1 MAIGGNLQSPI
12 RFGVFDLDLQSGELR
27 KHGLKIQL
35 RGQSFQVLAML
46 LERPGQVVTRDEL
59 QAQLWGTDTFVD
71 FDRGLNKAVNRL
83 RDALGDSPEN
93 PRFIETLPKRGYR
106 FIGAVEAVPNG
117 PLRPSSAPPEV
128 PLLVETPSPP
138 PPGPEPD
145 TRKWWLVAAAAVAAV
160 AAAFFTT
167 RSPRVLSERDTLVL
181 ADFENRTGDPVFDYT
196 LKQALAI
203 DLQQSPSLKVLS
215 DLTVADNLRLMG
227 RNPDQKLSLDVARE
241 LCQRTGSKVVLE
253 GSIAS
258 LGSEYVIGIRALTCL
273 TGETVD
279 EEMRTSRKE
288 AVLRELD
295 RAASNL
301 RSKLGES
308 LSSIQK
314 FSRATPQDVSTASF
328 DAFVAYT
335 NAQKIIVQNGRS
347 AGIPFLKQAIEIDPN
362 FALGYVGLGG
372 LYSSLGETTLGAEN
386 TRKAYLLRDRVSAVE
401 KLGIQ
406 FQYDFAATG
415 QIERAIEIGR
425 LWSRNYPRDWVAH
438 ERLATAYMR
447 LGQYPNAISEFRQ
460 ADERDPKNP
469 VVETGMAAA
478 YLCLDRL
485 PEAKAILR
493 KALQRNPAQALFHE
507 WAYLANFLEG
517 DLSQMQDEV
526 TWAMGKPGVEDVM
539 LSKEADSEAYFGGLG
554 KARELSQLAME
565 SAARTEAHER
575 AALIQAV
582 AAFHEAE
589 FGSMEA
595 ARHLAHAA
603 LEQVGGRDVRAWAAL
618 ALARVGD
625 ISEARQLTDQLETG
639 FPSATLIQN
648 YWLPAIRAAIELRT
662 GNTTRAIDLLHAAEP
677 YQWAYESPLIPVYVR
692 AEAYLAAKR
701 GPAAEVEFQKIL
713 QHHGGV
719 RNSPVAALAH
729 LGLARAHAM
738 SGDSAKSRQKY
749 EEFLML
755 WREADPDIPILK
767 QAKAEHAR
775 LN

>member
-1 MAIGGNLQSPI
+1 
-12 RFGVFDLDLQSGELR
+12 
-27 KHGLKIQL
+27 
-35 RGQSFQVLAML
+35 
-46 LERPGQVVTRDEL
+46 
-59 QAQLWGTDTFVD
+59 
-71 FDRGLNKAVNRL
+71 
-83 RDALGDSPEN
+83 
-93 PRFIETLPKRGYR
+93 
-106 FIGAVEAVPNG
+106 
-117 PLRPSSAPPEV
+117 
-128 PLLVETPSPP
+128 
-138 PPGPEPD
+138 
-145 TRKWWLVAAAAVAAV
+145 
-160 AAAFFTT
+160 
-167 RSPRVLSERDTLVL
+167 
-181 ADFENRTGDPVFDYT
+181 
-196 LKQALAI
+196 
-203 DLQQSPSLKVLS
+203 
-215 DLTVADNLRLMG
+215 
-227 RNPDQKLSLDVARE
+227 VARE
-241 LCQRTGSKVVLE
+241 LCQRAGSKVVLA

-273 TGETVD
+273 TGETVA
-279 EEMRTSRKE
+279 EEQMRTSRKE

-295 RAASNL
+295 RAASHL
-301 RSKLGES
+301 RRKLGES
-308 LSSIQK
+308 LTSIQK
-314 FSRATPQDVSTASF
+314 FSRATPQDISTASF

-335 NAQKIIVQNGRS
+335 NGQKTIVQNGRS
-347 AGIPFLKQAIEIDPN
+347 AGIPFMKRAIEIDPN
-362 FALGYVGLGG
+362 FALGYSALGF

-401 KLGIQ
+401 KLLIE
-406 FQYDFAATG
+406 FQYDLDATG
-415 QIERAIEIGR
+415 QLERAIETGR
-425 LWSRNYPRDWVAH
+425 LWSRNYPRDWIAH
-438 ERLATAYMR
+438 ERLATVYLK

-469 VVETGMAAA
+469 VVEAGMAAA
-478 YLCLDRL
+478 YICLDRL
-485 PEAKAILR
+485 LEAKAILG
-493 KALQRNPAQALFHE
+493 KALRRNSAQALFHE

-517 DLSQMQDEV
+517 DRSQMHYEV
-526 TWAMGKPGVEDVM
+526 TWAMGKPGVEDVL
-539 LSKEADSEAYFGGLG
+539 LSKEADSEAYFGRLG

-589 FGSMEA
+589 FGNMEA

-625 ISEARQLTDQLETG
+625 LSDSRKLTDQLETG

-648 YWLPAIRAAIELRT
+648 YWLPVIRAAIELRA
-662 GNTTRAIDLLHAAEP
+662 GNTTRAIDLLRAAEP
-677 YQWAYESPLIPVYVR
+677 YQWAYESPLIPVYIR
-692 AEAYLAAKR
+692 AETYLAAKR

-713 QHHGGV
+713 QHRGGV

-755 WREADPDIPILK
+755 WRDADPDIPILK